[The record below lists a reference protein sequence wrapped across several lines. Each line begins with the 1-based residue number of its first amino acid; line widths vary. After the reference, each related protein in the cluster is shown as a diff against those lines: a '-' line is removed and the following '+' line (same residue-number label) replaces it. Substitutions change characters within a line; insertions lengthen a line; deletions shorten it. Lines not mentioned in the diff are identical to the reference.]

1 MSELKREYS
10 AVFAEPTFPIA
21 RPDHMRH
28 KIELADPTAPPPK
41 RRLYPLSD
49 AELAELKEQIKLFL
63 STNRIRPSSSPYGA
77 PILFARKKDGKL
89 RMCIDYR
96 ALNS

>member
-49 AELAELKEQIKLFL
+49 AELADLKE
-63 STNRIRPSSSPYGA
+63 
-77 PILFARKKDGKL
+77 
-89 RMCIDYR
+89 
-96 ALNS
+96 